1 MPRSARTIS
10 PLHHPVRSIIRAE
23 GLPRIPWA
31 NGAGTT
37 REIAISTPSPVAT
50 DFSWRISVAD
60 IVEEADF
67 STFEGADRHFLLVSS
82 GFLVLDVEGSRRDV
96 IQGRPETF
104 TGEDLV
110 RVKEI
115 SEPVSVINLIAKRSV
130 CSSRLDV
137 RHLDGPYHP
146 RPHNC
151 GHGPSYGGRPDK
163 GWSKLGTNGI
173 SRAGT
178 GTRNTSF

>member
-1 MPRSARTIS
+1 
-10 PLHHPVRSIIRAE
+10 
-23 GLPRIPWA
+23 
-31 NGAGTT
+31 
-37 REIAISTPSPVAT
+37 
-50 DFSWRISVAD
+50 VAD

-137 RHLDGPYHP
+137 RHLDGPTTLDPTTVAMVLHTGAAQTRDGRNLEP
-146 RPHNC
+146 MEFLVQGQEPETLHFDSAVATTIHAWPH
-151 GHGPSYGGRPDK
+151 S
-163 GWSKLGTNGI
+163 SL
-173 SRAGT
+173 
-178 GTRNTSF
+178 